1 MPKCVNKGLIIL
13 PSKKQKS
20 GAYAVWLVPGGDA
33 LAVVATDVTKHGAI
47 QRMHGTNL
55 MLRFTA
61 SIVNKLDIEI
71 SLAPINIPV

>member
-1 MPKCVNKGLIIL
+1 M
-13 PSKKQKS
+13 
-20 GAYAVWLVPGGDA
+20 VPGGDA

-61 SIVNKLDIEI
+61 SIANKLDIEI